1 MEHVRGI
8 DTADA
13 HEDNLSENKD
23 NIKPKA
29 SGAVNGAILET
40 KRGIDS
46 RDVQNEVLAPPTT
59 TPTQSNHG
67 QQPPTPTPT
76 PI

>member
-1 MEHVRGI
+1 MVATISINKLELELELDDTIFLTPESVVDRGKMQSI
-8 DTADA
+8 DVDA
-13 HEDNLSENKD
+13 
-23 NIKPKA
+23 
-29 SGAVNGAILET
+29 
-40 KRGIDS
+40 